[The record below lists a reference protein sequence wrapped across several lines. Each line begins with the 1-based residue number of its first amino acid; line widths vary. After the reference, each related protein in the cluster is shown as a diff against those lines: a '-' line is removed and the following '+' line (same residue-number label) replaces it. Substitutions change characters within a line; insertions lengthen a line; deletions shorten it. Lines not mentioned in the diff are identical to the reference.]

1 MLDCVILKR
10 TKSGTALKL
19 QIVHHTQGSS
29 PISLDTNMTGT
40 LKMTMYTIFFK
51 AYSMDEY
58 PELKSE
64 KSETVVPVQNIVHLG

>member
-1 MLDCVILKR
+1 
-10 TKSGTALKL
+10 
-19 QIVHHTQGSS
+19 
-29 PISLDTNMTGT
+29 MTGT